1 MESRSM
7 PNFTNAI
14 CTRGSLRPISGT
26 RSTRRASV
34 AGRVYARTTQRYA
47 MLGMELVKIAGSTPF
62 RHGALLTA

>member
-1 MESRSM
+1 MDAGE
-7 PNFTNAI
+7 PV
-14 CTRGSLRPISGT
+14 CELLDPISGT

-62 RHGALLTA
+62 RHGPC

>member
-1 MESRSM
+1 MIITDLSQY
-7 PNFTNAI
+7 
-14 CTRGSLRPISGT
+14 LR
-26 RSTRRASV
+26 RHRRASV